1 MKLLITADW
10 HLRKE
15 VPSCRDDEDWI
26 AYQRNVLDFIADIS
40 KEKRASICI
49 VGDIFDKAKEDVEI
63 INLFLNFVK
72 KVDDNIYI
80 IAGNHDLLYH
90 NSLDLEKT
98 SFGIIWK
105 NEKIKPLWKLGVSKH
120 FNEEQMKG
128 EVDKLLFLHDF
139 VYIDKNQSFFNK
151 GFYAYDLFEL
161 YPKAQWIFTGDNHYS
176 FVCKKDGKILINPGC
191 ITIQTADM
199 INYQPK
205 IFIFDTQ
212 TEDVEEIKIPDFG
225 QKFTNIEER
234 KKFDKEIDSFIEL
247 LKNKKELSFDFITNL
262 KNSLS
267 EIKDEKLLNFLEN
280 FIKELI

>member
-15 VPSCRDDEDWI
+15 IPSCRDDEDWI
-26 AYQRNVLDFIADIS
+26 GYQRNVLNFIADTA

-90 NSLDLEKT
+90 NSLDLDKT
-98 SFGIIWK
+98 SFGIVWK
-105 NEKIKPLWKLGVSKH
+105 NEKIRPLWKLGYSKH
-120 FNEEQMKG
+120 YGEKELKG

-139 VYIDKNQSFFNK
+139 VYNDKNQSFFNK

-176 FVCKKDGKILINPGC
+176 FVCQKGDKILINPGC

-212 TEDVEEIKIPDFG
+212 TEDMEEIKIPDFG
-225 QKFTNIEER
+225 QCFVNIEER
-234 KKFDKEIDSFIEL
+234 KNIDDGINSFIEL
-247 LKNKKELSFDFITNL
+247 IKDKKELSFDFISNL
-262 KNSLS
+262 KNALLK
-267 EIKDEKLLNFLEN
+267 IKDKNLLEFLEN
-280 FIKELI
+280 FIKELV